1 MPCCACSPPLLG
13 IALAAAGVLVVIEV
27 VAAWVLPGTEGGL
40 LVPWPDWLAT
50 LASLSWNQSPVP
62 GIAIGVGVVGLLLII
77 VGLAA
82 RRSEVR
88 LEAPTADMTVTTSP
102 RVLARLVGTRVRE
115 SDDVAVGLGDG
126 VGPAGGGDRPGVARR
141 AAGPPGGDRRPG
153 PGAARR
159 AAVAPPPPRRGVGAE
174 TRGRAMS
181 VDLTKPDPATPD
193 PNVSRP
199 RRADARL
206 RRRSRSAVAR
216 SAAGDRWLV
225 VLIGLVLLAAGVGVT
240 LLSYGVFGTAR
251 AGRPLLDP
259 IIVDTVAAEPVLWRA
274 IAIAGGIVLAVLGLA
289 WVARAVRPEPRP
301 DVVLDGGPD
310 TTILVSS
317 GAAADAVAAQA
328 GTLAGVGRA
337 RARLVGST
345 AAPALRVTLWLTD
358 DADVRAV
365 LRRLDEEV
373 LATARSALDLPALP
387 VAVRLEVERP
397 HPAPRVA

>member
-1 MPCCACSPPLLG
+1 
-13 IALAAAGVLVVIEV
+13 
-27 VAAWVLPGTEGGL
+27 
-40 LVPWPDWLAT
+40 
-50 LASLSWNQSPVP
+50 
-62 GIAIGVGVVGLLLII
+62 
-77 VGLAA
+77 
-82 RRSEVR
+82 
-88 LEAPTADMTVTTSP
+88 
-102 RVLARLVGTRVRE
+102 
-115 SDDVAVGLGDG
+115 
-126 VGPAGGGDRPGVARR
+126 
-141 AAGPPGGDRRPG
+141 
-153 PGAARR
+153 
-159 AAVAPPPPRRGVGAE
+159 
-174 TRGRAMS
+174 MS
-181 VDLTKPDPATPD
+181 VDLTKPDPASPD
-193 PNVSRP
+193 PNVSRS

-225 VLIGLVLLAAGVGVT
+225 ALIGLVLLAVGVGVT
-240 LLSYGVFGTAR
+240 LLSYGVLGTAR
-251 AGRPLLDP
+251 AWRPLLDP
-259 IIVDTVAAEPVLWRA
+259 IIVDTVATEPVLWRA

-373 LATARSALDLPALP
+373 LATVRSALDLPALP